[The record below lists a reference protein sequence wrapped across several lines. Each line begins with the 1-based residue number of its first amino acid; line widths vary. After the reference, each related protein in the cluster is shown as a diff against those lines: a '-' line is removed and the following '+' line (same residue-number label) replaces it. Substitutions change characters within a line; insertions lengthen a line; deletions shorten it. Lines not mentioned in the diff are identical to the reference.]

1 MSHLQAIRDQVNL
14 EWRRTNDDKWNEA
27 IECAVAIIDQY
38 MAAKPSPPA
47 LDVEVHK
54 SIEVSWHELEFRP
67 QDAPSFLW
75 HCYQQFKRAHLRP
88 SGDRGNLMM
97 MWRGDLLALLQPS
110 SAPEVE
116 TEDYRNA
123 PSGVGPHAS
132 TWEDKPHR
140 LVYDLCNEVQ
150 RLRLIL
156 AAQASVK

>member
-1 MSHLQAIRDQVNL
+1 MTRELTAPQQDMVRWAREWAQKQPGQTPEVVHVLNL
-14 EWRRTNDDKWNEA
+14 
-27 IECAVAIIDQY
+27 
-38 MAAKPSPPA
+38 
-47 LDVEVHK
+47 LDTV
-54 SIEVSWHELEFRP
+54 
-67 QDAPSFLW
+67 D
-75 HCYQQFKRAHLRP
+75 
-88 SGDRGNLMM
+88 
-97 MWRGDLLALLQPS
+97 ALLQPS